1 MNSQCENCSSTYP
14 KCFNT
19 SGRVSE
25 SWSMEGY
32 SYLGNI
38 WLQAFSYNNNLLIT
52 GLYRSFL
59 VISACNLCFTI
70 CSHIMSSSGSVKLR
84 QSPTIKAGISLN
96 EINTCPH
103 NTLVKLGYLKYIRS
117 DLPVESKVTDC
128 LTYIKC
134 LCVCVCVCFWLT
146 QWKRC

>member
-1 MNSQCENCSSTYP
+1 MKTAAQLTQSASTPVGGSQRVGPWKGTHIWETYDYKP
-14 KCFNT
+14 SVT
-19 SGRVSE
+19 
-25 SWSMEGY
+25 M
-32 SYLGNI
+32 
-38 WLQAFSYNNNLLIT
+38 NNNLLIT
-52 GLYRSFL
+52 GLYRSVL

-70 CSHIMSSSGSVKLR
+70 CSHIMFSSRSVKMR
-84 QSPTIKAGISLN
+84 QSPTIKAGIRLN

-103 NTLVKLGYLKYIRS
+103 NTLVKLGYLKNIRS